1 MKVYQYK
8 DYDEYVK
15 TQTEANKEKHNWC
28 FITPRIAQGI
38 IAAQKIVGS
47 IICHGTRAGGEQHL
61 FRKELP
67 YANIVGTEIAEGC
80 EKYPMTVQWDMQEP
94 KKEWIGKFDIVYSNS
109 FDHCIYPEKC
119 LQTWKDQ
126 LTPTGSLYIEYSEQQ
141 SNGSAHDPLD
151 ATMDEVASLMR
162 YSGLVVNVMNGLRG
176 KSNSII
182 LRGKSL

>member
-94 KKEWIGKFDIVYSNS
+94 KKEWI
-109 FDHCIYPEKC
+109 
-119 LQTWKDQ
+119 DQ